1 MDHEAVPGVLFTSR
15 PLRREVTSLQNLA
28 AALLAEF
35 GITDFPPPP
44 QPPANEGGE

>member
-15 PLRREVTSLQNLA
+15 PLSKQVTSLQNLA

-35 GITDFPPPP
+35 GIEDFPPPA
-44 QPPANEGGE
+44 QPPGDEGGA